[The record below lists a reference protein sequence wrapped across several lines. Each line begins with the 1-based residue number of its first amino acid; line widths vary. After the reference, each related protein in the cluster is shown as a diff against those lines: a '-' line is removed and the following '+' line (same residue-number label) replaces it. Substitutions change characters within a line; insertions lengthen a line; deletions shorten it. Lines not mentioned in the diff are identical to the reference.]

1 MFFVLNEGYLFIIRE
16 SFWILLSLRFK
27 RLMVVSLYKVFGI
40 FGRLFFDKFMFK
52 SLVFILF

>member
-1 MFFVLNEGYLFIIRE
+1 MFFVLNERYLFIIRE

-52 SLVFILF
+52 S